1 MMTFTPQGA
10 SRAGRCWGMTGGRI
24 ARGWALAKQSFRV
37 LRADRSLL
45 LFPIIAVPVGIV
57 ATAVVMGPGIA
68 LYAADDQ
75 EAILVVFGIATL
87 YVLTFVTLFFNVA
100 LAAAAS
106 TGLAGGDSTVGE
118 GLSAARSRLG
128 VIAAWAAVQT
138 VVGLIISAIQSAG
151 NENIVGRILG
161 GLMSFA
167 WSAATFFVVP
177 VIALEGVGPR
187 DAFNRSVSL
196 LRERWGEG
204 VVGTASAGGVVFL
217 VALLPL
223 LALGGGGYAL
233 VNAGLDAEGVVLFV
247 LAGVVLVAAV
257 LVGGTVN
264 AIFRVALYRF
274 ATDGAAVGGFDPA
287 QMQTAFGPKRRR

>member
-1 MMTFTPQGA
+1 
-10 SRAGRCWGMTGGRI
+10 MTGGRLQ
-24 ARGWALAKQSFRV
+24 RGWALAKQSFRV
-37 LRADRSLL
+37 LRDDRSLL
-45 LFPIIAVPVGIV
+45 LFPIISVPSAIA
-57 ATAVVMGPGIA
+57 ATALVMGPGIA
-68 LYAADDQ
+68 LYSADHQ
-75 EAILVVFGIATL
+75 EAILIAFGAVAL
-87 YVLTFVTLFFNVA
+87 YVLTFVTVFFNVA

-106 TGLAGGDSTVGE
+106 TGLAGGDSTVSE
-118 GLSAARSRLG
+118 GLRAARGRLG

-138 VVGLIISAIQSAG
+138 VVGLIINAIQSVAG
-151 NENIVGRILG
+151 DNIVGRILG
-161 GLMSFA
+161 SLVSFA

-187 DAFNRSVSL
+187 EAFGRSVSL

-204 VVGTASAGGVVFL
+204 VVGTASASGVVFL
-217 VALLPL
+217 IALLPL

-233 VNAGLDAEGVVLFV
+233 VNSGQDAAGAVLFV

-257 LVGGTVN
+257 LIGGTVN

-287 QMQTAFGPKRRR
+287 QMQSAFGPKRRR

>member
-1 MMTFTPQGA
+1 
-10 SRAGRCWGMTGGRI
+10 MTGGRLQ
-24 ARGWALAKQSFRV
+24 RGWALAKQSFRV
-37 LRADRSLL
+37 LRDDRSLL
-45 LFPIIAVPVGIV
+45 LFPIIAVPAGIA
-57 ATAVVMGPGIA
+57 ATALVMGPGIA
-68 LYAADDQ
+68 LYSADHQ
-75 EAILVVFGIATL
+75 EAILIAFGVVAL
-87 YVLTFVTLFFNVA
+87 YVLTFVTVFFNVA

-106 TGLAGGDSTVGE
+106 TGLAGGDSTVSE
-118 GLSAARSRLG
+118 GLRAARGRLG

-138 VVGLIISAIQSAG
+138 VVGLIINAIQSVAG
-151 NENIVGRILG
+151 DNIVGRILG
-161 GLMSFA
+161 SLVSFA

-187 DAFNRSVSL
+187 EAFGRSVSL

-204 VVGTASAGGVVFL
+204 VVGTASASGVVFL
-217 VALLPL
+217 IALLPL

-233 VNAGLDAEGVVLFV
+233 VNSGQDAAGAVLFV

-257 LVGGTVN
+257 LIGGTVN

-287 QMQTAFGPKRRR
+287 QMQSAFGPKRRR

>member
-1 MMTFTPQGA
+1 
-10 SRAGRCWGMTGGRI
+10 MTGGRI

-45 LFPIIAVPVGIV
+45 LFPVISVPCAIV

-68 LYAADDQ
+68 LYSAERQ
-75 EAILVVFGIATL
+75 EAILIAFAVVAL

-106 TGLAGGDSTVGE
+106 TGLSGGDSTVGE
-118 GLSAARSRLG
+118 GLSAARRRLH
-128 VIAAWAAVQT
+128 VIAAWALVQT
-138 VVGLIISAIQSAG
+138 VVGVIINLIQSVG
-151 NENIVGRILG
+151 NDNIVGRILG

-167 WSAATFFVVP
+167 WNAATFFVVP

-187 DAFNRSVSL
+187 DAFRRSVSL

-233 VNAGLDAEGVVLFV
+233 VNADQDAAGAVLFV
-247 LAGVVLVAAV
+247 LAGAVLVAAV
-257 LVGGTVN
+257 LIGGTVN

-274 ATDGAAVGGFDPA
+274 ATEGAAVGGFDA
-287 QMQTAFGPKRRR
+287 TAMQAAFAPKRGRRGR